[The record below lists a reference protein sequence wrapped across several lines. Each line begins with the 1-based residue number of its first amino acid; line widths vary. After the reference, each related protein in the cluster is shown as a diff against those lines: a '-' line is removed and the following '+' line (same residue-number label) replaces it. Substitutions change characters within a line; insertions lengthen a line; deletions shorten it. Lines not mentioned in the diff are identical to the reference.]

1 MRDEPLEHLHH
12 HDPVPRDPVRRAG
25 GVVRAPAPAARRRC
39 ARTPRAAPRRT
50 HSAFS
55 PGNATAYR
63 MFEYG
68 NDATRQCT
76 SVRLPATTACAKPKS
91 ACITPGD
98 HSNSRYPSPGSRCSC
113 LQRFTYR
120 CTIWY
125 EPSNPCSSTSLS
137 YTRLAVCR
145 CLRGMNRS
153 ASNHLPINGLY
164 GSSFETAAGRAGGSG
179 EQSSNCAYL
188 RTVCLDTPT
197 SFDMRR
203 QDTPLAPGNPDTLL
217 YGRWHSHVLSFPR
230 YLRMVA
236 STRESSKTG
245 QANASPR
252 RQHDHMVNFSPITRP
267 TNPR

>member
-25 GVVRAPAPAARRRC
+25 GVVEHQHRRHGADVLEHPEQPHG
-39 ARTPRAAPRRT
+39 ARTPR
-50 HSAFS
+50 SL

-63 MFEYG
+63 MFECG

-98 HSNSRYPSPGSRCSC
+98 HSNPRIPVTGKPM
-113 LQRFTYR
+113 L
-120 CTIWY
+120 
-125 EPSNPCSSTSLS
+125 
-137 YTRLAVCR
+137 
-145 CLRGMNRS
+145 
-153 ASNHLPINGLY
+153 LPPALHITLHD
-164 GSSFETAAGRAGGSG
+164 
-179 EQSSNCAYL
+179 L
-188 RTVCLDTPT
+188 VRTVKPLLLDQPVIHAPGR
-197 SFDMRR
+197 MPLLARHEPVR
-203 QDTPLAPGNPDTLL
+203 LQPLADQRLVRVELRDRRRTGRGLRRAVLQLRVLAHRLSGHPDLLRYTTPGHTPRVENPDTLL

-236 STRESSKTG
+236 STRESNKTG
-245 QANASPR
+245 RANASPR
-252 RQHDHMVNFSPITRP
+252 RQHDHMVNFSPVTRP

>member
-1 MRDEPLEHLHH
+1 MCSNTSSSPSH
-12 HDPVPRDPVRRAG
+12 
-25 GVVRAPAPAARRRC
+25 
-39 ARTPRAAPRRT
+39 T

-145 CLRGMNRS
+145 CLRGMNLS
-153 ASNHLPINGLY
+153 ACSHLSISGLY

-203 QDTPLAPGNPDTLL
+203 QDTPLASRILIRCCMGVGTVMSFPSRDTCEWSPRLGNPARPDGPTPLHADNTIT
-217 YGRWHSHVLSFPR
+217 W
-230 YLRMVA
+230 
-236 STRESSKTG
+236 STFHR
-245 QANASPR
+245 
-252 RQHDHMVNFSPITRP
+252 
-267 TNPR
+267 